1 MLAARRSCF
10 LLCFLLAF
18 SAAVCLP
25 VLAQIN
31 GVPASV
37 TSLGFGG
44 SNNPNPGV
52 RASVTSLGP
61 NGYGNSRPAFG
72 NWGANF
78 FMPANPNPALFFN
91 GQFSDRQAFNRRSSD
106 RQSSGHHRRH
116 RDRDSFPVG
125 VSEPAYVP
133 VPVPYAVPYAVSSDD
148 AYAEDADDDSPDSDY
163 VRAPDV
169 RKSERSPD
177 SSAKRRA
184 SRDLAPMA
192 DASAKPAPGESD
204 EPAPAGAEDPVPAQ
218 PSTVLVFKDGHQ
230 SEVLNYAIVGDTL
243 FDLGA
248 GRARKIRLADLD
260 LPATGKANDERG
272 VDFQI
277 PASARQP

>member
-1 MLAARRSCF
+1 VLAARRSCF
-10 LLCFLLAF
+10 LLCFLCTF
-18 SAAVCLP
+18 SVVACLP
-25 VLAQIN
+25 VQAQIN

-72 NWGANF
+72 NCCANF

-91 GQFSDRQAFNRRSSD
+91 GQFSDRQVFNRPVFN
-106 RQSSGHHRRH
+106 RQSSGRHRRH
-116 RDRDSFPVG
+116 RDHDFFPVG
-125 VSEPAYVP
+125 VSEPAY

-169 RKSERSPD
+169 RKSERNPY
-177 SSAKRRA
+177 SSAQRPA

-204 EPAPAGAEDPVPAQ
+204 EPVPAAAEDPVTAQ

-230 SEVLNYAIVGDTL
+230 SDVLNYAIVGDTL

-248 GRARKIRLADLD
+248 GRTRKILLADLD
-260 LPATGKANDERG
+260 LPATRKANDERG

>member
-18 SAAVCLP
+18 SVAVCLP

-72 NWGANF
+72 NCCANF

-91 GQFSDRQAFNRRSSD
+91 GQFSDRQVFNR
-106 RQSSGHHRRH
+106 QASGRHRRH
-116 RDRDSFPVG
+116 RDHDSFPVG

-169 RKSERSPD
+169 RRSERIPD
-177 SSAKRRA
+177 SSGKRRA

-192 DASAKPAPGESD
+192 DASVKPAPDESD
-204 EPAPAGAEDPVPAQ
+204 EPVPAAAEDPVTAQ

-230 SEVLNYAIVGDTL
+230 SDVLNYAIVGDTL

-248 GRARKIRLADLD
+248 GRTRKIRLADLD

>member
-1 MLAARRSCF
+1 VLAARRSCF
-10 LLCFLLAF
+10 LLCFLLAL
-18 SAAVCLP
+18 SVAVGLP

-61 NGYGNSRPAFG
+61 NGYGNSQPAFG
-72 NWGANF
+72 NCCANF
-78 FMPANPNPALFFN
+78 FMPANPSPALFFN
-91 GQFSDRQAFNRRSSD
+91 GQFSDRQVLKRQSSD
-106 RQSSGHHRRH
+106 RHRHHRDH
-116 RDRDSFPVG
+116 DSFPVG
-125 VSEPAYVP
+125 VIEPAYI
-133 VPVPYAVPYAVSSDD
+133 PVPYAVPYDVSSDD
-148 AYAEDADDDSPDSDY
+148 AYADDADDESPDSDY

-169 RKSERSPD
+169 RRSERSLD

-184 SRDLAPMA
+184 SRDSAPVA
-192 DASAKPAPGESD
+192 DASAKPALGEPD
-204 EPAPAGAEDPVPAQ
+204 EAAPVGAEDAVTAQ

-248 GRARKIRLADLD
+248 GRTRKILLTDLD
-260 LPATGKANDERG
+260 LPATHKANDERG

>member
-10 LLCFLLAF
+10 LLCLLLAF

-72 NWGANF
+72 NCCANF

-91 GQFSDRQAFNRRSSD
+91 GQFSDRQVFNR
-106 RQSSGHHRRH
+106 QASGHHRRH
-116 RDRDSFPVG
+116 RDHDSFPVG

-169 RKSERSPD
+169 RRSERSPD
-177 SSAKRRA
+177 SGAKRRA

-204 EPAPAGAEDPVPAQ
+204 EPVPAGAEDPVPAQ

>member
-10 LLCFLLAF
+10 LLCFLCTF
-18 SAAVCLP
+18 SVVACLP
-25 VLAQIN
+25 VQAQIN

-72 NWGANF
+72 NCCANF

-91 GQFSDRQAFNRRSSD
+91 GQFSDRQVFN
-106 RQSSGHHRRH
+106 RQSSGRHRRH
-116 RDRDSFPVG
+116 RDHDFFPVG
-125 VSEPAYVP
+125 VSEPAY

-169 RKSERSPD
+169 RKSERNPY
-177 SSAKRRA
+177 SSAQRPA

-204 EPAPAGAEDPVPAQ
+204 EPVPAAAEDPVTAQ

-230 SEVLNYAIVGDTL
+230 SDVLNYAIVGDTL

-248 GRARKIRLADLD
+248 GRTRKILLADLD
-260 LPATGKANDERG
+260 LPATRKANDERG